1 MDAAKRI
8 IVSGVD
14 GSAAGQRALQWAI
27 GEAVR
32 GGGTVRAV
40 TAWSWDTPAVAMVR
54 SVSVEQLGAPTTPVE
69 AMERAKQVLSQA
81 VDRVLAGLED
91 PPVVDQF
98 SQRGIPS
105 EALCAA
111 AADADLLVLGSHGHG
126 QLHDR
131 LVGSTSE
138 RAIHLAPCP
147 VVVVPDPRH
156 AETNRERARRAS
168 RQGGD
173 SDAEPAALE
182 AREGRPIRTPG
193 ATPSP
198 AGTPERASSEDALP
212 RDP

>member
-69 AMERAKQVLSQA
+69 AME
-81 VDRVLAGLED
+81 RVLAGLED

-212 RDP
+212 RVP